1 MRKHYAL
8 TLFFYKKRICD
19 INYPSHLSFFSLLSL
34 GLQNYFKVRN
44 M

>member
-1 MRKHYAL
+1 MRKYYAL

-19 INYPSHLSFFSLLSL
+19 INYPSPLSIFSLLSL